1 MSRSYR
7 VIHTDGTTSAAIG
20 KFPKSTITFDIQ
32 PTDGETITLKGKS
45 ISAPK
50 LTFTTSPTGA
60 DHRRLQNGI
69 ENTGVLIGETLS
81 ETYLN
86 ISAAINTNDHLTQ
99 VGSSGTITVT
109 VDGNINKATGIIIY
123 TNEKV
128 VGNNDA
134 TTTDNGSGGASA
146 FTATQV
152 NNDTG
157 VAFAGYTT
165 GESYVGIQSNSTVI
179 NAELIIRDQSLDGY
193 NIGPPVNQFKLVTGV
208 TLNANVIYPIETFG
222 CNKAVTVYR

>member
-20 KFPKSTITFDIQ
+20 EFPKSTITLNQQ
-32 PTDGETITLKGKS
+32 PANGEKLILKGKS
-45 ISAPK
+45 VVTPELIFV
-50 LTFTTSPTGA
+50 TDTDTGA
-60 DHRRLQNGI
+60 NHKKLHNGI
-69 ENTGVLIGETLS
+69 NNINVLIGETLS
-81 ETYLN
+81 DTYKN
-86 ISAAINTNDHLTQ
+86 ISTAINTNDNLTK
-99 VGSSGTITVT
+99 VGTSGTITVT
-109 VDGNINKATGIIIY
+109 VEGDINSATGIIIY

-128 VGNNDA
+128 TGNNDTA
-134 TTTDNGSGGASA
+134 TKTGA
-146 FTATQV
+146 FTITQT
-152 NNDTG
+152 NDTTG

-165 GESYVGIQSNSTVI
+165 GESYVGIQSNSTVT
-179 NAELIIRDQSLDGY
+179 NAQLIIRDQSLDGY